1 MKLQLV
7 TIVFTG
13 LFLGGF
19 PNRVSAQVNNAIVPD
34 ATLGT
39 ETSIVAPAGNINR
52 ITGGASRG
60 SNLFHS
66 FQDFSIGTNQ
76 TAWFDQPSLVQN
88 ILVRVT
94 GNNLS
99 AIDGILRA
107 NGNADLFLIN
117 PKGITFGQNA
127 KLEIGGAFTAITS
140 PAIPLG
146 EQGVFS
152 AIAPN
157 QSQLLDIK
165 PNAAFDLSRFQ
176 PQADIQ
182 MNADWSM
189 NGQAITLVGQNITI
203 AGKLNNPANANP
215 ARFTVRSSQNILFEQ
230 AQINNPSGQDLY
242 SATIAFAPIPVNL
255 QADGGITIKD
265 SNIGVN
271 GGAFQAIALG
281 SIKLDNSRIL
291 SQSTFDK
298 PAAGILLQGGNVE
311 ILNKSAITVPTTDD
325 LSRSDRRYTP
335 VPLTIRS
342 TASLLINSSR
352 INQPPGDRNL
362 RPASFSNELRETK
375 PRTNLAP
382 LRITLETPQDITI
395 QNSQIAPRGGEF
407 RAIIPGDFVLAGS
420 QLYSDNFMAQDAAP
434 ITIQAQNISLDRYNR
449 PRGQASQVGGDIG
462 ISSNSII
469 AGQAATI
476 NLSARNNLSI
486 KGTAGIGSNTLTNA
500 NTGNIILNAGNIYE
514 MDNGG
519 IGNQSRPNTFLEPNK
534 QITGNNGQIVITAK
548 SIKLNRFGFN
558 MDHFS
563 QGGNGQIVFNA
574 QETIDIGE
582 GGVGTNARGSAIGAD
597 ILVKAPTVVMRPR
610 SALSTAA
617 EQQSQGGNIRV
628 EANDLQLQGSVSTST
643 KGIGKAGDI
652 EVVAP
657 KITLD
662 EGLFQRKEITRG
674 TISSYTGTSGGKERA
689 TGDSGNIQVTAI
701 GSNAQITL
709 KSGAGIANTI
719 FKDSTG
725 NAGQIIVR
733 SEQLDIQR
741 GSQIIVVTN
750 SNGNAGL
757 IDVQANQL
765 IKLSGGLQL
774 SASSDDRSP
783 SGILSTIQ
791 TAAQGG
797 SSEGIKINTDRL
809 EIMDG
814 AGVISSTLGKG
825 NSGKVDITA
834 NTAIF
839 SDKNTQGNSSGV
851 LTSVGLGQIPGGELL
866 KVDSGDARFSIT
878 TLNPLVITKTDNPL
892 ATGNSGNINVN
903 VGNLEILK
911 GAQLVTAIV
920 GQGTAGDVKI
930 TADRNIRL
938 VNQAAIRADSG
949 SGQGGSINLSSQR
962 GVLLLRDGSQISAV
976 SRSGGQDGNIDINVP
991 FIVGIRGENSDIFA
1005 VAPEA
1010 LNGGRSLGNNVKIT
1024 ANSILGFDY
1033 RPRFTAQNDILA
1045 TGNVTLNLPDI
1056 DPSRGLT
1063 VLPIDVIDV
1072 AQKIDRSCTPNAT
1085 LQSSSFI
1092 SLGSGGL
1099 PTNPTNVI
1107 APMNTIA
1114 RLVPM
1119 PQTVDK
1125 ILPPPTKASLP
1136 VEAQSSVRMVN
1147 GKIRLQAIAT
1157 PTHRPTP
1164 SGCLAFRSGS
1174 PRIGGWGAVRIVK
1187 SAPFITN

>member
-1 MKLQLV
+1 MKLQV
-7 TIVFTG
+7 VMIVVTG
-13 LFLGGF
+13 LSLAGF
-19 PNRVSAQVNNAIVPD
+19 ADQVAAQIINSIVPD

-39 ETSIVAPAGNINR
+39 EATIATPEPGNINR

-76 TAWFDQPSLVQN
+76 TAWFDQPSLIQT

-94 GNNLS
+94 GNNGS

-117 PKGITFGQNA
+117 PKGFTFGQNA
-127 KLEIGGAFTAITS
+127 KLEMGGAFTAMTA

-146 EQGVFS
+146 EQGIFR

-157 QSQLLDIK
+157 QSQLLDVK
-165 PNAAFDLSRFQ
+165 PNAIFDLSRLQ

-182 MNADWSM
+182 MNADWRI
-189 NGQAITLVGQNITI
+189 NGQAITLIGQNITI
-203 AGKLNNPANANP
+203 AGKLSNPANANP
-215 ARFTVRSSQNILFEQ
+215 ATFTLRSSNNITLNQ
-230 AQINNPSGQDLY
+230 TQINNPTGQDLY
-242 SATIAFAPIPVNL
+242 SATNNFAPIGMNL
-255 QADGGITIKD
+255 QAGAEINIKD
-265 SNIGVN
+265 SNLGIY
-271 GGAFQAIALG
+271 GGAFQATAPGKIT
-281 SIKLDNSRIL
+281 LDNTRIL
-291 SQSTFDK
+291 SPSTFDK
-298 PAAGILLQGGNVE
+298 PAAGILLQGGKVE
-311 ILNKSAITVPTTDD
+311 ILNKSGITFPTTDD
-325 LSRSDRRYTP
+325 LSRADRRYTP

-342 TASLLINSSR
+342 TATLLINSSR
-352 INQPPGDRNL
+352 INQPPSDRNL

-375 PRTNLAP
+375 SRANLAP

-395 QNSQIAPRGGEF
+395 QNSQIASRGGEF
-407 RAIIPGDFVLAGS
+407 RAIIPGDFLLAGS
-420 QLYSDNFMAQDAAP
+420 QLYSDNFMAQAAAP
-434 ITIQAQNISLDRYNR
+434 ITIQAQNIRLDRYSR
-449 PRGQASQVGGDIG
+449 PNGQARQVGDDIG
-462 ISSNSII
+462 ISSNSIV
-469 AGQAATI
+469 AGQAAEI
-476 NLSARNNLSI
+476 NLSARNNLSLR
-486 KGTAGIGSNTLTNA
+486 GGAGIGSNTISNA
-500 NTGNIILNAGNIYE
+500 NAGNIILNAGNIYE
-514 MDNGG
+514 MATGG
-519 IGNQSRPNTFLEPNK
+519 IGNQSRPNIFLEPNK
-534 QITGNNGQIVITAK
+534 QITGNNGQIIITAK
-548 SIKLNRFGFN
+548 NINLNRFGFN

-563 QGGNGQIVFNA
+563 QGGNGRIVFNA

-597 ILVKAPTVVMRPR
+597 ILVKAPEVIMRPR
-610 SALSTAA
+610 SALSTSA

-628 EANDLQLQGSVSTST
+628 ETNNFQLQGSVSTST

-652 EVVAP
+652 DVIAP

-662 EGLFQRKEITRG
+662 EGLFNKKEITRG
-674 TISSYTGTSGGKERA
+674 TISSYTGNSDGKEKT
-689 TGDSGNIQVTAI
+689 TGDSGNIRVNAI
-701 GSNAQITL
+701 GADAQITL

-757 IDVQANQL
+757 IDVKANQL

-774 SASSDDRSP
+774 GASIDSRSP

-797 SSEGIKINTDRL
+797 SSEGIKINTDQL

-825 NSGKVDITA
+825 NSGKVEITA

-839 SDKNTQGNSSGV
+839 SDKNSQGNSSGV

-866 KVDSGDARFSIT
+866 KVDSDDARFSIT
-878 TLNPLVITKTDNPL
+878 TLNPLVIAKQDNAA
-892 ATGNSGNINVN
+892 ATGNSGNISLN

-920 GQGTAGDVKI
+920 GQGTAGDVTI
-930 TADRNIRL
+930 SADRNIRL

-949 SGQGGSINLSSQR
+949 SGQGGSINLSSRQ

-1045 TGNVTLNLPDI
+1045 TGNVTLDLPDI

-1063 VLPIDVIDV
+1063 VLPVDVVDV
-1072 AQKIDRSCTPNAT
+1072 AQKIDRSCNPTAT
-1085 LQSSSFI
+1085 IQGSSFV

-1099 PTNPTNVI
+1099 PANPTNAI
-1107 APMNTIA
+1107 APINIVP
-1114 RLVPM
+1114 RLVQM
-1119 PQTVDK
+1119 PKTVTTTA
-1125 ILPPPTKASLP
+1125 PTSTTTHLP
-1136 VEAQSSVRMVN
+1136 VEAQSSIRMLN
-1147 GKIRLQAIAT
+1147 GKIRLQATKIPALANA
-1157 PTHRPTP
+1157 PNV
-1164 SGCLAFRSGS
+1164 SGCLH
-1174 PRIGGWGAVRIVK
+1174 
-1187 SAPFITN
+1187 